1 MDRPA
6 RGTLTC
12 VRAAGPRLRFAR
24 GCLARYGLN
33 LLVSDGATHRSCR
46 ACMTSAD
53 QRAPSASTPLS
64 LSIPTSNLPSR
75 SSSLALPASD
85 TGKGEPGTVRA
96 AMKPGCTP
104 LRAPTCVVVVDRS
117 GDRGVAGCRAAP
129 HDRSPGRGRTALN
142 WWRSAD
148 ALRARRDQDRRHR
161 HPDHGDQPAARDA
174 NRPVWCVLVA
184 AAIGRAPRARTA
196 SLLTGRRKS
205 KDRTRRATGRSRPL
219 CRPRC
224 HGGRSTLL

>member
-1 MDRPA
+1 MSEVAIRRRQPAPMDRPA
-6 RGTLTC
+6 RVKADVC
-12 VRAAGPRLRFAR
+12 SCRRWPRLIRFAR

-46 ACMTSAD
+46 ACLTSAD

-64 LSIPTSNLPSR
+64 LSIPPSNLPSR

-85 TGKGEPGTVRA
+85 TGKGEPGTVSA

-142 WWRSAD
+142 WWRLAD
-148 ALRARRDQDRRHR
+148 ALR
-161 HPDHGDQPAARDA
+161 GAARV
-174 NRPVWCVLVA
+174 RP
-184 AAIGRAPRARTA
+184 
-196 SLLTGRRKS
+196 
-205 KDRTRRATGRSRPL
+205 
-219 CRPRC
+219 
-224 HGGRSTLL
+224 